1 MALGQQTGGSIEQ
14 RGNAPGPDTVVSDFY
29 CSPRHFYSALAKQSA
44 GAVSEHLTLRGV
56 TMEASSHHALRMN
69 LPRARYEK

>member
-44 GAVSEHLTLRGV
+44 GDVSELRGV
-56 TMEASSHHALRMN
+56 AMEASSHHALRMN